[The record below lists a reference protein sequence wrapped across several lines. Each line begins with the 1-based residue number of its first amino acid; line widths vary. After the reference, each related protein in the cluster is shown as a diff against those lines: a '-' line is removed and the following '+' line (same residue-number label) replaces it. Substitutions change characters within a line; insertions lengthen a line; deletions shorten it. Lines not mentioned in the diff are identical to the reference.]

1 MKKKSDEQIE
11 TLQRQIEELKAK
23 YLRALADY
31 QNLEKRA
38 AAEKEETRKF
48 AVELFLKR
56 LLPVVDTFE
65 RAQRHLNDQ
74 GLALALKEMSAL
86 LEEYNAVKMEVVGKV
101 FNPHEMECLE
111 VVKGEENKVVE
122 EVLPGYRL
130 REKALRV
137 AQVKVGK
144 TKI

>member
-1 MKKKSDEQIE
+1 MKKKSDQQVE
-11 TLQRQIEELKAK
+11 TLQKQIEELKAK

-38 AAEKEETRKF
+38 TAEKEETRKF

-56 LLPVVDTFE
+56 LLSVVDTFE
-65 RAQRHLNDQ
+65 RAQQHLNDH
-74 GLALALKEMSAL
+74 GLALALKEVSAL
-86 LEEYNAVKMEVVGKV
+86 LEEYKVVKMEVVGKI

-111 VVKGEENKVVE
+111 VVKGEENKVIE
-122 EVLPGYRL
+122 EILPGYRL
-130 REKALRV
+130 REKVLRV

-144 TKI
+144 KDI